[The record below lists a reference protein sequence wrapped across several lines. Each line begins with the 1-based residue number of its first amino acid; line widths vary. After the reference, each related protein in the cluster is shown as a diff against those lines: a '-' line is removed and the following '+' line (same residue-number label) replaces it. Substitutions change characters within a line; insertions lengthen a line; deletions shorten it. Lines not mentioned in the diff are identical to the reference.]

1 MESATHLKVQQRLEQ
16 GKRDREEKLAQI
28 HEKERENK
36 ADDEDWQTIDSNFNK
51 KFEKLEIELAEW
63 STQCE
68 DDKTKIEEY
77 FTNIFSEFKELR
89 EYVYTYTFAIPAYNF
104 T

>member
-1 MESATHLKVQQRLEQ
+1 M
-16 GKRDREEKLAQI
+16 
-28 HEKERENK
+28 
-36 ADDEDWQTIDSNFNK
+36 

-68 DDKTKIEEY
+68 DDKAKIEEY